1 MINNDSEYEDILQDN
16 CTQIN
21 NSLCWSD
28 DSYQE
33 YLYYT
38 QVQCAVSYV
47 IFKYFLILQVSNYE
61 VLVILINGILML
73 SGVFG
78 NILVCLSVATNNELR
93 TLVNILLVNLAIA
106 DILVLTFCAPF
117 SILQAPIIWCKRISN
132 NNILSGRDQH
142 MDIWN
147 IYV

>member
-1 MINNDSEYEDILQDN
+1 MIYDSDYEDILQDN
-16 CTQIN
+16 CTQCN

-78 NILVCLSVATNNELR
+78 NLLVCVSVATNNELR

-117 SILQAPIIWCKRISN
+117 SILQAPII
-132 NNILSGRDQH
+132 
-142 MDIWN
+142 
-147 IYV
+147 

>member
-1 MINNDSEYEDILQDN
+1 MINNDSDYEDILQDN
-16 CTQIN
+16 CTQCN

-78 NILVCLSVATNNELR
+78 NKSGMRLGKQGSDWLMYLILISDWLMCL
-93 TLVNILLVNLAIA
+93 ILIS
-106 DILVLTFCAPF
+106 DWLT
-117 SILQAPIIWCKRISN
+117 R
-132 NNILSGRDQH
+132 
-142 MDIWN
+142 
-147 IYV
+147 